1 MGPTRVTI
9 DTNHNDT
16 TEDTSIDVDTYRYEG
31 GTRFGRY
38 IYIH

>member
-1 MGPTRVTI
+1 MILITTI
-9 DTNHNDT
+9 RQKYIP
-16 TEDTSIDVDTYRYEG
+16 DTSIDVDTYRYEG